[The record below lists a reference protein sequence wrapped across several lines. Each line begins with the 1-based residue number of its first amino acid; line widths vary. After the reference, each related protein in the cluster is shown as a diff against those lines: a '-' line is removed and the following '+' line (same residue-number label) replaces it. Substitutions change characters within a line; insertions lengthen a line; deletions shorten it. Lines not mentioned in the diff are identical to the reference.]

1 MKPCD
6 GEVGCTD
13 CEHGEH
19 CRSMLTDNLD
29 CDDADDGGAQ
39 GDVGDADDG
48 GAQGDVGDLP

>member
-29 CDDADDGGAQ
+29 CDDADDGGA
-39 GDVGDADDG
+39 DD
-48 GAQGDVGDLP
+48 DVGDLP